1 MWQHITG
8 VEQPAKKIKLDNNE
22 KLERKRTYDQ
32 VKRKR
37 TQRPSQRPYSFR
49 QDDGDAGDDDVSS
62 DDNTDILS
70 SI

>member
-1 MWQHITG
+1 M
-8 VEQPAKKIKLDNNE
+8 
-22 KLERKRTYDQ
+22 YDQ

-37 TQRPSQRPYSFR
+37 KTSWQKNRNWLVHNVQWNWPNDMFGLHTICFFR

-70 SI
+70 SL